1 MVSKNNSINE
11 DNYGAD
17 SIKVLKGLDA
27 VRKRPGM
34 YIGDTDDGSGLHHM
48 IYEVVDNS
56 IDEAM
61 GGYCDKIEIILNND
75 QSITVRDNGRGIPVD
90 IHPDEG
96 ISAAEV
102 IMTQLHAGGKFDQN
116 SYKVS
121 GGLHGVGVSVVNAL
135 SEWLILTIRRNGK
148 KYFMEYKDGVA
159 CSSLSEVGESKN
171 ESGTE
176 ITFFASKNIF
186 SNISYNYNKL
196 ETRLRELAYLN
207 TGIKID
213 LIDRR
218 VSDEKKSIL
227 SSRGGLKG
235 YVQFLDK
242 SKQSVISDVIYI
254 KGETQEIK
262 VELALQWNNSFHE
275 NCLIFT
281 NNIPQK
287 DGGTHLAGFRA
298 ALTRTI
304 NNVSAISG
312 TQKKEKIGLT
322 GDDAREGLT
331 CVLSVKVP
339 DPKFSSQTKDKL
351 VSSEVRPVVESIVLE
366 KMSQWF
372 EENPKDS
379 KKVISKIYEAAVARE
394 AARKAREVS
403 RKNSTLEISSLPGKL
418 ADCQEKDASKC
429 ELFIVEGD
437 SAGGSA
443 KQARDR
449 KNQAV
454 LPLKGKILN
463 TEKSRKDKIASSAE
477 IGTLI
482 QALGAGYLDFNV
494 ENLRYHKIVIMTDA
508 DVDGS
513 HIRTLLLTFFYR
525 EMEELITKGFLFIA
539 QPPLYRIKKGKTNLY
554 LKDEQEL
561 ENFIIQDVINS
572 SVLNL
577 NNGNQISGNDLLD
590 IYKKSFNVTKALDLL
605 SQKNIGFYKILEQ
618 SSISGILN
626 PETFKSDLKIKES
639 LDYLVK
645 RLNFSESEYEKG
657 WDASFDSAQNLLI
670 SRTVRDVKE
679 NFNIM
684 FDDIKKGIYKSLD
697 NVTDF
702 LQENFLSN
710 AELELQES
718 KIVIKTPTEL
728 VTKMVELGKKG
739 LTFQRYK
746 GLGEMNPEQLW
757 ETTLDP
763 QYRSLLRVSIED
775 AHEASNV
782 FADLM
787 GDDVDK
793 RKEFIQ
799 VNAKRVS
806 NLDI

>member
-1 MVSKNNSINE
+1 
-11 DNYGAD
+11 
-17 SIKVLKGLDA
+17 
-27 VRKRPGM
+27 
-34 YIGDTDDGSGLHHM
+34 
-48 IYEVVDNS
+48 
-56 IDEAM
+56 
-61 GGYCDKIEIILNND
+61 
-75 QSITVRDNGRGIPVD
+75 
-90 IHPDEG
+90 
-96 ISAAEV
+96 
-102 IMTQLHAGGKFDQN
+102 
-116 SYKVS
+116 
-121 GGLHGVGVSVVNAL
+121 
-135 SEWLILTIRRNGK
+135 
-148 KYFMEYKDGVA
+148 
-159 CSSLSEVGESKN
+159 
-171 ESGTE
+171 
-176 ITFFASKNIF
+176 
-186 SNISYNYNKL
+186 
-196 ETRLRELAYLN
+196 
-207 TGIKID
+207 
-213 LIDRR
+213 
-218 VSDEKKSIL
+218 
-227 SSRGGLKG
+227 
-235 YVQFLDK
+235 
-242 SKQSVISDVIYI
+242 
-254 KGETQEIK
+254 
-262 VELALQWNNSFHE
+262 
-275 NCLIFT
+275 
-281 NNIPQK
+281 
-287 DGGTHLAGFRA
+287 
-298 ALTRTI
+298 
-304 NNVSAISG
+304 
-312 TQKKEKIGLT
+312 
-322 GDDAREGLT
+322 
-331 CVLSVKVP
+331 
-339 DPKFSSQTKDKL
+339 
-351 VSSEVRPVVESIVLE
+351 
-366 KMSQWF
+366 
-372 EENPKDS
+372 
-379 KKVISKIYEAAVARE
+379 
-394 AARKAREVS
+394 
-403 RKNSTLEISSLPGKL
+403 
-418 ADCQEKDASKC
+418 
-429 ELFIVEGD
+429 
-437 SAGGSA
+437 
-443 KQARDR
+443 
-449 KNQAV
+449 
-454 LPLKGKILN
+454 
-463 TEKSRKDKIASSAE
+463 
-477 IGTLI
+477 
-482 QALGAGYLDFNV
+482 
-494 ENLRYHKIVIMTDA
+494 MTDA

-684 FDDIKKGIYKSLD
+684 FDDIKKGIYKNLD